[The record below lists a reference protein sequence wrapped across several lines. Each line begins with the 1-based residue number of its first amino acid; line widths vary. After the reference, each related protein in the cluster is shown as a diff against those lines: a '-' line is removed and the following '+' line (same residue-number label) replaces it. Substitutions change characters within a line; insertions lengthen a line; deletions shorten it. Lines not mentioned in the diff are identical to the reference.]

1 MLETDELLIPEEEG
15 SRKWRLKSL
24 ILEGEMSSATNL
36 GRRFGPRSV
45 FWRSLGHGVLL
56 CINDSLQCLSFYW
69 HALRCLAIDDCPSVL
84 ACEPCEGRSAMGRQ
98 SKSSQ

>member
-1 MLETDELLIPEEEG
+1 MLETDELLRPEEEG

-56 CINDSLQCLSFYW
+56 CINDSLQVFPSIGTPCVVLPSTIV
-69 HALRCLAIDDCPSVL
+69 LRSWLASRAKD
-84 ACEPCEGRSAMGRQ
+84 ARG
-98 SKSSQ
+98 